1 MLARPKVRRCGP
13 ACRHL
18 QWRGWTARAGTGAGN
33 VGDREGSAVD
43 QGTVLGETEIHV
55 RTSLDG
61 DGAGHDWWHVD
72 RVRRLARRLAAAEA
86 ADPFVVEL
94 AVLLHDVADWKFHE
108 GDGEVGPRQAREW
121 LAGLAVEPRVIDHV
135 TEIVGGLSFKGAR
148 VPRPMRTIEGRVV
161 QDADRLD
168 AIGAIGVARAFA
180 YGGWKGQPI
189 FDPGLAPIL
198 HDSAA
203 AYWSGTT
210 STVTHFDEKL
220 LLLKDLMNTD
230 TARRLAEERHR
241 FLEMFLARFHAEWD
255 GTA

>member
-1 MLARPKVRRCGP
+1 MN
-13 ACRHL
+13 
-18 QWRGWTARAGTGAGN
+18 RAM
-33 VGDREGSAVD
+33 
-43 QGTVLGETEIHV
+43 VLGETETHV
-55 RTSLDG
+55 RTLLAG
-61 DGAGHDWWHVD
+61 DGTGHDWWHIE
-72 RVRRLARRLAAAEA
+72 RVRRLALRLAAAEG

-94 AVLLHDVADWKFHE
+94 AALLHDVADWKFHA
-108 GDGEVGPRQAREW
+108 GDGEAGPRQTREW
-121 LAGLAVEPRVIDHV
+121 LAGLGVEPAVTDHV

-180 YGGWKGQPI
+180 YGGWKGQLI
-189 FDPGLAPIL
+189 FEPGLDPVL

-203 AYWSGTT
+203 AYWSGPT
-210 STVTHFDEKL
+210 STVTHFHEKL

-230 TARRLAEERHR
+230 EARRLAGERHR
-241 FLEMFLARFHAEWD
+241 FLETFLAQFHAEWD